1 MMWINVSFIFLVLLL
16 SVYFILNIV
25 IFLVLAAKQDRV
37 KNGEDLPNP
46 LRGEKPLVSVLI
58 AARNEEANIIRC
70 LQALVHQHYPPA
82 NIQILVGDDDSEDR
96 TAALVKDFMINH
108 PNIELVSIA
117 PSTQSN
123 LKGKTNVLAT
133 LFKKATGLFVF
144 ITDADIAVNPHW
156 ITSMLAGLEKKQAQA
171 ASGTTFVT
179 HENNFHFFQTLEWMQ
194 ALGFLYTADQVGIQ
208 VTAVGN
214 NMVISKA
221 AYDGVGG
228 YEQIPFSVTED
239 LELYLAL
246 KKKNYKHRL
255 FLSPGALAW
264 TKPLDSLGDLFKQR
278 KRWLKGVQRTPWLC
292 QFYMAMH
299 AVFGLFIGAMCY
311 FSWGTALFLYVLTLV
326 AQFVRIR
333 MLCNIT
339 KVTLKKFWWMHLLVV
354 DIYQTLLNVC
364 LLVYFIL
371 PTGVEWK
378 KRKYV

>member
-1 MMWINVSFIFLVLLL
+1 MMWTTVLYILLVLLL
-16 SVYFILNIV
+16 SLYFLLNVV
-25 IFLVLAAKQDRV
+25 IFLVLAGKQDRV

-46 LRGEKPLVSVLI
+46 LKGDKPLVSVLI
-58 AARNEEANIIRC
+58 AARNEEASIIRC
-70 LQALVHQHYPPA
+70 LQALVYQHYPPA
-82 NIQILVGDDDSEDR
+82 NIQILVGDDDSEDN

-108 PNIELVSIA
+108 SNIELVSIA
-117 PSTQSN
+117 PSTQRN

-133 LFKKATGLFVF
+133 LFKKATGQFVF

-228 YEQIPFSVTED
+228 YEHIPFSVTED

-264 TKPLDSLGDLFKQR
+264 TKPLDSLGALFKQR

-311 FSWGTALFLYVLTLV
+311 FSWGTALFLYVTALM
-326 AQFVRIR
+326 AQFIRIR
-333 MLCNIT
+333 MMCNIT
-339 KVTLKKFWWMHLLVV
+339 KVTLKKFWWTHLLVV
-354 DIYQTLLNVC
+354 DVYQTLLNVC
-364 LLVYFIL
+364 LLIYFVL

-378 KRKYV
+378 KRTYV